1 MVSTAA
7 DKMHRMPKLS
17 IIVPIYNTE
26 SFLRQCL
33 ESIRNQTFTDW
44 ECLLF
49 SDGSKDRS
57 IDIMKEFAAADDR
70 FKVIEKQN
78 EGYGATCN
86 RGLNMAKGEWV
97 AIVEPDDFLDPN
109 MYRRLLSR
117 TSSPNGNLDIIK
129 GAYWEYYDA
138 RGKYEEA
145 LLSPNLSNFMPKR
158 RCEFSLAEFPTPF
171 YHHPSIW
178 SAVYRRAFLDGDN
191 KDGMRIRFKEVPG
204 AGWTDN
210 PFFAQTMVLADRIA
224 WMPGRYYYYRQTN
237 PGASVFLKDYHLPFD
252 RLREMRDFLESQH
265 VSKEIMRAFYSREF
279 DYVTS
284 VIGEFGYTDKSS
296 DIRDLIREVFASM
309 DRKEV
314 FLMEG
319 LRPEFLDYYMD
330 FMGDS
335 YDVRERD
342 AEENP
347 ELSIV
352 LLVKDAHS
360 WLVDTLEAFAKYN
373 ALKCE
378 FIIVD
383 GGSSDSTME
392 IVRQFAAQ
400 DRRFVIAGTVEED
413 EKGNAKPRAIAD
425 RIRDAVKAARGTYTV
440 FIPSNF
446 IVNEHMLQAALT
458 GAQRG
463 GTDVA
468 LLDAGSVDY
477 DYLAERLIDRGV
489 DPEYFIDKAA
499 RKHGAMYGPFE
510 APEIADVVLR
520 FDWEYGW
527 RKLFRTQ
534 FLRDAAIEAGSGDI
548 ADNLYEFGA
557 RALLAAKTITV
568 LDLKFDWGIDNTRR
582 QRVGSAF
589 WLSLVK
595 NIPYTSEPQADIDS
609 VLATGEWLR
618 SQGEDAYSRYEQG
631 YLNALL
637 SSFMYGL
644 RSRYT
649 PDGIQEYLT
658 KHVDQ
663 VKDTLDITKRG
674 ALYFNDTDAFND
686 FQKIVLG
693 GSLDLW
699 LEERA
704 LRDEDSLFDRDRH
717 IRDYENSA
725 RLKAGTALVAAA
737 KKLSPS
743 WFVAKA
749 QEKAHMMKRTR

>member
-1 MVSTAA
+1 
-7 DKMHRMPKLS
+7 MPKLS

-26 SFLRQCL
+26 AFLRQCL
-33 ESIRNQTFTDW
+33 DSIKNQTFTDW

-49 SDGSKDRS
+49 SDGSKDHS

-86 RGLNMAKGEWV
+86 RGLNMATGEWV

-117 TSSPNGNLDIIK
+117 TSSPNGNLDIVK

-138 RGKYEEA
+138 NGKYEEA

-158 RCEFSLAEFPTPF
+158 RCEFSLEEFPAPF

-191 KDGMRIRFKEVPG
+191 KNGMKIRFKEVPG

-252 RLREMRDFLESQH
+252 RLREMREFLESQH

-284 VIGEFGYTDKSS
+284 VIGEFGYTDKGS
-296 DIRDLIREVFASM
+296 DIRALIHEVFASM

-335 YDVRERD
+335 YDVHEHD
-342 AEENP
+342 AEEHP
-347 ELSIV
+347 DLSIV
-352 LLVKDAHS
+352 LLMKDARS
-360 WLVDTLEAFAKYN
+360 WIVDTLEAFTKYSK
-373 ALKCE
+373 LKCE
-378 FIIVD
+378 FIIAD
-383 GGSSDSTME
+383 GGSSDSTMTVARE
-392 IVRQFAAQ
+392 FAKK
-400 DRRFVIAGTVEED
+400 DHRFVIAGGPDDGDRSITS
-413 EKGNAKPRAIAD
+413 RA
-425 RIRDAVKAARGTYTV
+425 RDAIGLARGAYTIFV
-440 FIPSNF
+440 PSNF
-446 IVNEHMLQAALT
+446 IISEDMLVAACS
-458 GAQRG
+458 GAEKANA
-463 GTDVA
+463 DVV
-468 LLDAGSVDY
+468 LLDAGSVHY
-477 DYLAERLIDRGV
+477 DYLAEKLIDRGV
-489 DPEYFIDKAA
+489 DPEYFIDRAD
-499 RKHGAMYGPFE
+499 REHGAMYGPFQAGE
-510 APEIADVVLR
+510 LNDTALM
-520 FDWEYGW
+520 FDWDYGW
-527 RKLFRTQ
+527 RKLFRTD
-534 FLRDAAIEAGSGDI
+534 FLRDKGIAAGPHDI
-548 ADNLYEFGA
+548 ADNMYEFGA
-557 RALLAAKTITV
+557 RALLAAQSLYV
-568 LDLKFDWGIDNTRR
+568 LDLKFDWGIDNTKR

-595 NIPYTSEPQADIDS
+595 NIPYTSQPQADIDS
-609 VLATGEWLR
+609 VLSTGEWLR
-618 SQGEDAYSRYEQG
+618 ETGAYGEYEKG

-649 PDGIQEYLT
+649 PEGIQAYLNAY
-658 KHVDQ
+658 
-663 VKDTLDITKRG
+663 KDKVSGMLDIKSRG
-674 ALYFNDTDAFND
+674 ALYFDDTDAFND
-686 FQKIVLG
+686 FQKITLG

-704 LRDEDSLFDRDRH
+704 LRDEDGLFDRDKR

-725 RLKAGTALVAAA
+725 RLKAGTAIIAAA